1 MATVST
7 REFLHGASLHMRS
20 LGQLLRENEAA
31 QGEHQS
37 QVKALEQARDQALD
51 ELAALYLPAW
61 TPESFAPIP
70 TLTGYR
76 QFEVNN
82 PFELAEQ
89 RRRSLSSLVA
99 GVEGDERYQRREQLL
114 DPVAGELS
122 LKVAEAGTQ
131 LKFFNDALAPYE
143 EEPELHGLVER
154 GYDTDAYGVKWWT
167 LQYYRDWK
175 HGDLIAEKFGK
186 QSFREALDDYL
197 RLREARDEYQK
208 DLQAAE
214 QEKRVVEDLVKSRA
228 DALAAL
234 ENLEVEALSLCRRQL
249 REHLAFI
256 DRQELATW
264 SAAAPEMVGVIKR
277 IHGIEKKI
285 EYLDEL
291 ARRYLHAEREQL
303 IAASTKL
310 TAKVEKYSRP
320 KHAHTQIPVEQA
332 NSWLKDPTGKLAARR
347 QRYDEGYRRVYE
359 FDRYDVYD
367 YARDMLWWDLMTDGR
382 VDGDFIPEVQAWREQ
397 HPGGSRILESDIA
410 GTGTPEPAR
419 GADLI
424 DVGGMVDVS

>member
-7 REFLHGASLHMRS
+7 RQFLYGASLHMRS

-31 QGEHQS
+31 QKEHQS
-37 QVKALEQARDQALD
+37 RVKELEQARDQALD

-61 TPESFAPIP
+61 TPASFAPVP

-89 RRRSLSSLVA
+89 RRQSLSSLVA
-99 GVEGDERYQRREQLL
+99 GVEGDERYRRREQLL

-122 LKVAEAGTQ
+122 LKVAGAAQQ
-131 LKFFNDALAPYE
+131 LKFFNDSLAPYE
-143 EEPELHGLVER
+143 EEPELRGLVER
-154 GYDTDAYGVKWWT
+154 GYDTDAYGVNWWS

-186 QSFREALDDYL
+186 QSFREALEDYL

-214 QEKRVVEDLVKSRA
+214 KEKRAVEDLVKSRA

-234 ENLEVEALSLCRRQL
+234 ENLEADALNVCRRQL
-249 REHLAFI
+249 REHLAYI
-256 DRQELATW
+256 DRQELAVW
-264 SAAAPEMVGVIKR
+264 SAAAPQLIGVIKR

-303 IAASTKL
+303 VAASAKL
-310 TAKVEKYSRP
+310 KAKVEKYGRP
-320 KHAHTQIPVEQA
+320 KHAHTLIPVEQA
-332 NSWLKDPTGKLAARR
+332 NSWLKDPTEKLAARR
-347 QRYDEGYRRVYE
+347 GRFNESSQRVQE
-359 FDRYDVYD
+359 FDRYDFYD

-397 HPGGSRILESDIA
+397 HPGGSRILESDIT
-410 GTGTPEPAR
+410 GTGTFEPSR
-419 GADLI
+419 GAELT